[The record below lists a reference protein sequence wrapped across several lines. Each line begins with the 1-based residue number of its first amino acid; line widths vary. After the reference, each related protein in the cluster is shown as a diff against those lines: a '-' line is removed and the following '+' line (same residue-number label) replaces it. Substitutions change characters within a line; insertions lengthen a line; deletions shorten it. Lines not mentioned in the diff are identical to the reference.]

1 MNSPEPQPKK
11 SLAPDAPVLEAQL
24 FRSSPR
30 YLLALYCQ
38 PSSERRRGL
47 EEAADWFG
55 LDSALRR
62 LDPTGNLHTAI
73 DDRWLTLLELCTTHL
88 PSEADRR
95 ELKALVEAMRRMRAL
110 ADDDPQQ
117 ASLEKLWMAMSDT
130 LRAKAGPSGAGK
142 YDGLNAATL
151 RGRKWHAL
159 RAEVARALADVVA
172 HVSPV
177 SLLPRAPRKP
187 SAFHPSTFNALSREL
202 RREARGSGLVV
213 LTGAQGSG
221 RTELA
226 LTYAHEKH
234 EDRTY
239 DQVFVLRASD
249 QLRLERDFLT
259 MARIL
264 APGAEHR
271 AELRREALRHL
282 ETNSRWL
289 IVFMSV
295 NDPVILLPFLPWTTS
310 GHVLCTIDARAVPR
324 PAAEELWLRHFN
336 VVPIDLE
343 TLQARLQRRTAMNA
357 LAEVVPRTLRSDE
370 RLEQI
375 AKRFDDSRY
384 AMALALGWLRHTGLP
399 AGSDPE
405 LLAAHAS
412 EQLDGYLAA
421 WDKASAL
428 LDAANDKAHPRAHPP
443 GITAALVLLME
454 LYDPEFSGARPKHA
468 WASIGWRRRD
478 SVENRKLEH
487 DALLLLARIE
497 PFIDQGLT
505 ASSLQVVLLDDK
517 TYDTHDRIDDERL
530 QLLDRL
536 ALAERATDVPT
547 GKYFDVNA
555 AVLTAVR
562 VLDSHV
568 TLEQRAL
575 AIASRTMVKVL
586 PDSVVDGALPDLAF
600 EMLPHVE
607 ALAHREA
614 GAARDYESS
623 KPPPEGVGPMRP
635 IVAIELYGR
644 AALCHLTRG
653 RTRTA
658 GTRMAEMMR
667 VFDYLAAAPDTS
679 LEDWEG
685 IEEHGVAPPPPP
697 AARMARLVR
706 ALRTS
711 GFPEPAATICGRLE
725 QVAVE
730 HHAFADAPADV
741 ARLRFEGAMALHD
754 LNRIDEAR
762 VQLEAAKCAWRRLND
777 ERRHAMAVSFEAEL
791 DFDSGLFT
799 DARDK
804 AERAREVRKRLL
816 ASAPRDGLAR
826 PTAEI
831 ARSNFLL
838 GRIAYVDGE
847 LGLARDLLG
856 QAVKGW
862 EDALERGSHEFAG
875 PRFSTINL
883 VTARSYHALML
894 ALLGSVRAA
903 VDEAEA
909 VRRELKR
916 TPHAQST
923 AVAIL
928 SNVAQTL
935 RMAGRVNEAATL
947 HLYAV
952 GAARST
958 WLDDNDVELPLVR
971 VVRRKCAESLLDA
984 GRPNDALL
992 ELRDLLEVPE
1002 RPADRGAS
1010 ARRGARLDGPRTP
1023 ADRQRRLRPAD
1034 RHHVRQRIPHVGSHG
1049 PPACE
1054 VAVPPVQRGRV
1065 GQPWLGRLPARS

>member
-1 MNSPEPQPKK
+1 MRVDVHYCAHVNACGPRVGASTRYEADVNTPEPQPEK
-11 SLAPDAPVLEAQL
+11 SLAPDAPVIEAQL
-24 FRSSPR
+24 LKSSPR

-47 EEAADWFG
+47 EDAADWFG

-62 LDPTGNLHTAI
+62 LDPSGNLHTAI
-73 DDRWLTLLELCTTHL
+73 DDRWLMLLELCVAHL

-95 ELKALVEAMRRMRAL
+95 ELKALIEAMRRMRAL

-117 ASLEKLWMAMSDT
+117 ANLEKLWMAMSDT
-130 LRAKAGPSGAGK
+130 LRAKAGPTGAGK

-177 SLLPRAPRKP
+177 SLLPRAPRRP
-187 SAFHPSTFNALSREL
+187 SAFHPSTFRDLSREL

-234 EDRTY
+234 EDRSY

-271 AELRREALRHL
+271 AKLRREALRHL

-310 GHVLCTIDARAVPR
+310 GHVLCTFDARAVPG

-336 VVPIDLE
+336 VVPINLRTLGATLE
-343 TLQARLQRRTAMNA
+343 LQTTVKA
-357 LAEVVPRTLRSDE
+357 LAQSDSVPRTLRSDP
-370 RLEQI
+370 RLKQI
-375 AKRFDDSRY
+375 ARRVDDSRY
-384 AMALALGWLRHTGLP
+384 AMALALGWLQHTAL
-399 AGSDPE
+399 AADSDPS
-405 LLAAHAS
+405 LVAAHAS
-412 EQLDGYLAA
+412 EQLDGYLAQ
-421 WDKASAL
+421 WDRALAL
-428 LDAANDKAHPRAHPP
+428 LRAAKAKAGPRSHPP
-443 GITAALVLLME
+443 GVTAALVLLME
-454 LYDPEFSGARPKHA
+454 LYDPEFSGAKPKHA
-468 WASIGWRRRD
+468 WESIGWRRRD
-478 SVENRKLEH
+478 CVENRRLEH

-497 PFIDQGLT
+497 PFIDEGLT
-505 ASSLQVVLLDDK
+505 ASTLQVVLLDDK
-517 TYDTHDRIDDERL
+517 TYETPDRIEDERL
-530 QLLDRL
+530 QLLDGL
-536 ALAERATDVPT
+536 ALAERATRVQA

-568 TLEQRAL
+568 TLERRAL

-586 PDSVVDGALPDLAF
+586 PDSIVDGALPDLAF

-614 GAARDYESS
+614 GAAREYNPG
-623 KPPPEGVGPMRP
+623 KAKAAGAGPMRP
-635 IVAIELYGR
+635 IVAIELYAR

-658 GTRMAEMMR
+658 GTRIAEMMR
-667 VFDYLAAAPDTS
+667 VFDYLAAASDTS
-679 LEDWEG
+679 IEDWEG
-685 IEEHGVAPPPPP
+685 IEEDGVALPLPP

-711 GFPEPAATICGRLE
+711 GFPQPAATMCGRLD
-725 QVAVE
+725 QVAIE
-730 HHAFADAPADV
+730 HRAFADAPADV

-762 VQLEAAKCAWRRLND
+762 VKLEAAKGAWRKLGD
-777 ERRHAMAVSFEAEL
+777 TRRHAMAVSFEAEL
-791 DFDSGLFT
+791 DFDSGLFR
-799 DARDK
+799 DAREK
-804 AERAREVRKRLL
+804 AERAREVRERLL
-816 ASAPRDGLAR
+816 AVAPQDGLAR
-826 PTAEI
+826 PAAEI

-838 GRIAYVDGE
+838 GRIAYVEGE
-847 LGLARDLLG
+847 LNLARELLG
-856 QAVKGW
+856 RAVEGGRMRW
-862 EDALERGSHEFAG
+862 SAPHMS
-875 PRFSTINL
+875 PRD
-883 VTARSYHALML
+883 
-894 ALLGSVRAA
+894 RA
-903 VDEAEA
+903 
-909 VRRELKR
+909 
-916 TPHAQST
+916 S
-923 AVAIL
+923 
-928 SNVAQTL
+928 
-935 RMAGRVNEAATL
+935 
-947 HLYAV
+947 
-952 GAARST
+952 ARST
-958 WLDDNDVELPLVR
+958 SSPR
-971 VVRRKCAESLLDA
+971 VPTMRSCS
-984 GRPNDALL
+984 PC
-992 ELRDLLEVPE
+992 
-1002 RPADRGAS
+1002 S
-1010 ARRGARLDGPRTP
+1010 AT
-1023 ADRQRRLRPAD
+1023 
-1034 RHHVRQRIPHVGSHG
+1034 SG
-1049 PPACE
+1049 PPSTRPRAC
-1054 VAVPPVQRGRV
+1054 A
-1065 GQPWLGRLPARS
+1065 SS